1 MHIYTDEARQGVTR
15 YVEATHFCSHV
26 RKGIKFDIELH
37 ILLLISYTDLRQC
50 LIYDSNEKN
59 ARLIGVEF
67 MIPKEKYL
75 TLDEE
80 EQKLW

>member
-1 MHIYTDEARQGVTR
+1 MYAKVCIDRLPVNQCFTTETNQ
-15 YVEATHFCSHV
+15 
-26 RKGIKFDIELH
+26 H
-37 ILLLISYTDLRQC
+37 ILTDSIDLRQC